1 MPTDNKTPLVRAKET
16 AVGILR
22 YSQVTKEQLSLFANG
37 CGGKGSWIPI
47 PEFIFHASCNQHDFY
62 YWRGGTEEDRKIADD
77 AFYKY
82 MKEDIKRAK
91 WYLRGYYRG
100 WAFLYYTAVRVKGKY
115 YFSYGEMKT
124 MEDVIELELKQ
135 KGIIIL

>member
-1 MPTDNKTPLVRAKET
+1 M
-16 AVGILR
+16 LR
-22 YSQVTKEQLSLFANG
+22 YSDLTSKQKSLITNG
-37 CGGKGSWIPI
+37 CGGKGSLVPV
-47 PEFIFHASCNQHDFY
+47 PEFKFHTSCNHHDFY
-62 YWRGGTEEDRKIADD
+62 YWRGGDEEDRKKADD

-82 MKEDIKRAK
+82 MKIDAK
-91 WYLRGYYRG
+91 EAVWYKIGYYKV
-100 WAFLYYTAVRVKGKY
+100 WAFLYYKAVRVKGKY